1 MEVFMKG
8 KKFIKLGVVSLLAVF
23 ISLTSIYAVK
33 ATNNSVNE
41 SKNTLYKQTEEGTK
55 EANKAD
61 LETGDKVI
69 YNDLSGYYLDCETPG
84 GITFSREE
92 VENSDV
98 TYIFSYLPESL
109 FEE

>member
-1 MEVFMKG
+1 MKG

-23 ISLTSIYAVK
+23 ISLTSIYAAK

-61 LETGDKVI
+61 LETGDRVI
-69 YNDLSGYYLDCETPG
+69 YNDLSGYYLDCETTG
-84 GITFSREE
+84 EITFSREE

-98 TYIFSYLPESL
+98 TYIFSYLPEEL
-109 FEE
+109 CKE

>member
-1 MEVFMKG
+1 MKE
-8 KKFIKLGVVSLLAVF
+8 KKFIKLGLVSLLAVF

-33 ATNNSVNE
+33 ATTNSLNE
-41 SKNTLYKQTEEGTK
+41 SKNKNTLYEQTEEGTK

-61 LETGDKVI
+61 LEIGDKVI
-69 YNDLSGYYLDCETPG
+69 YNELSGYYLDCETPG